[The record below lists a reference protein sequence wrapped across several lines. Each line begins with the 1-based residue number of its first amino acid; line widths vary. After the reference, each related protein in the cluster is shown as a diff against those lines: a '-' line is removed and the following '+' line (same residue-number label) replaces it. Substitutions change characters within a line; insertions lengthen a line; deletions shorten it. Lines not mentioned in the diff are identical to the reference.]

1 MCENGNGNG
10 LRAPVTDEMH
20 VAYALAYAWVLA
32 RVCACRHAI
41 AWMRAV
47 PSNPPPLV
55 CMQSLRDRML
65 QRPLPCQD
73 LVQRFV
79 SNFEVEDIH
88 TGQCVCVYVCH
99 AFVRAHGRTG
109 GRLSLRHDL
118 LYEYDVDACLRGGH
132 CENGVVGILTLIHIL
147 THTGFALCDESGGIL
162 WCNREFAEP
171 MGYSEQEVPACVCA
185 CTEACHCVAV
195 AFTAARGVDVD
206 KELRVCCH
214 TQRLC

>member
-47 PSNPPPLV
+47 PSNPPPRV

-88 TGQCVCVYVCH
+88 TGQCVCVYVC
-99 AFVRAHGRTG
+99 VMP
-109 GRLSLRHDL
+109 S
-118 LYEYDVDACLRGGH
+118 
-132 CENGVVGILTLIHIL
+132 
-147 THTGFALCDESGGIL
+147 
-162 WCNREFAEP
+162 
-171 MGYSEQEVPACVCA
+171 
-185 CTEACHCVAV
+185 
-195 AFTAARGVDVD
+195 
-206 KELRVCCH
+206 
-214 TQRLC
+214 